1 MSLKPF
7 KLDETRLIVIGVS
20 VVQLTLNSLENDL
33 ITTEVYYEDVALQ
46 EEIKVL
52 INNAIITLK
61 NSFTMKNKWKN

>member
-20 VVQLTLNSLENDL
+20 VVQLTLNSLENDS
-33 ITTEVYYEDVALQ
+33 ITAEVYYEDVALQ

-61 NSFTMKNKWKN
+61 NSFTMKNKWEN